1 MAARTLDR
9 MRKAQSLLRECHDW
23 LVENNEVLLAV
34 ELCQIEGSLALFFE
48 KRCFANTPSPGL
60 QEEHLPRLP
69 PFNGYRRRTRRGSYN
84 GHRIAHP
91 ANRDRDRDRTEA
103 STGRAGGGQNVRAQ
117 TTASTSKNIVSK
129 PNSPGA
135 IPKASLARSAVAA
148 VLPPTGVLLDFNDD
162 VEFVQLP
169 PSVVA
174 SIETAQTADLKTK
187 EKERS
192 SGWFASYSSD
202 QPAPGVEIRLDG
214 DDKSFQTVVHVA
226 HAAPADPDTP
236 ASSYYSPPAV
246 EGVTPISSRPY
257 LPGLP
262 ACDSLEDGLPH
273 TSQTY
278 QPMNG
283 NNESKKYDSRNCEES
298 PVSTTT
304 GGVTE
309 GMLINLDDDLAVI
322 LPAGIGAGTDSTI
335 HPEEKGVLAA
345 GHDSGVEHN
354 HQPEDL
360 EEDEIVFQG
369 NAAKIL
375 GPDFKALFVSSDDD
389 SQTALRPIDLKA
401 IFEKYSEVVI
411 CK

>member
-23 LVENNEVLLAV
+23 FVEQNEMLLAV

-48 KRCFANTPSPGL
+48 KRCFANTQSPGL

-69 PFNGYRRRTRRGSYN
+69 SFNGHRRRTRRGSYN

-91 ANRDRDRDRTEA
+91 ANRDRDRTEA

-117 TTASTSKNIVSK
+117 ITASTSKDIVSK

-135 IPKASLARSAVAA
+135 IPMAPRARSAVTGA
-148 VLPPTGVLLDFNDD
+148 LPPTGVLLDFNDD
-162 VEFVQLP
+162 VEFVRLP
-169 PSVVA
+169 ASVVA
-174 SIETAQTADLKTK
+174 SMETAQTADLKSK
-187 EKERS
+187 EKQRS
-192 SGWFASYSSD
+192 SGWLAAYSSD

-226 HAAPADPDTP
+226 HAAPADPDTS
-236 ASSYYSPPAV
+236 ASSYCSSPAV
-246 EGVTPISSRPY
+246 EGVIEISSRPY
-257 LPGLP
+257 LPGSP

-278 QPMNG
+278 QPVNG
-283 NNESKKYDSRNCEES
+283 ANESEKYNSKNCEES

-304 GGVTE
+304 RGVTE
-309 GMLINLDDDLAVI
+309 GMLINLDDDLAII
-322 LPAGIGAGTDSTI
+322 LPARTDAGTDSTI
-335 HPEEKGVLAA
+335 HPEVKGVLAA
-345 GHDSGVEHN
+345 GLDSGVEHD

-360 EEDEIVFQG
+360 EEDEIVFQR

-389 SQTALRPIDLKA
+389 SQTARRPIDLKA
-401 IFEKYSEVVI
+401 IFQKYSEVVI

>member
-23 LVENNEVLLAV
+23 LVENNEILLAV
-34 ELCQIEGSLALFFE
+34 ELCQVEGSLALFFE

-69 PFNGYRRRTRRGSYN
+69 PFNGYRRRARRGSYN
-84 GHRIAHP
+84 GHHRAHP
-91 ANRDRDRDRTEA
+91 ANRDRTEA
-103 STGRAGGGQNVRAQ
+103 STGRAGGGQNVPAQ
-117 TTASTSKNIVSK
+117 TTASTSKDIVSK
-129 PNSPGA
+129 SNCPGA
-135 IPKASLARSAVAA
+135 IPKAPRARPAVTR

-174 SIETAQTADLKTK
+174 SMETAQTADPKTK

-192 SGWFASYSSD
+192 LGWFASYSSD

-226 HAAPADPDTP
+226 HSEPADPETP
-236 ASSYYSPPAV
+236 ASSYCSPPAV
-246 EGVTPISSRPY
+246 EGVIPISSQPC
-257 LPGLP
+257 LPGSP
-262 ACDSLEDGLPH
+262 ACNSLEDGLPH
-273 TSQTY
+273 ISQIY
-278 QPMNG
+278 QPVNG
-283 NNESKKYDSRNCEES
+283 TNESEKYDSKNCEES
-298 PVSTTT
+298 PVSTAT

-322 LPAGIGAGTDSTI
+322 LPAGTDAGTDSTI
-335 HPEEKGVLAA
+335 HPEENGVLAA
-345 GHDSGVEHN
+345 GLDSGVEHDS
-354 HQPEDL
+354 QSEDL
-360 EEDEIVFQG
+360 EDDEIVFQG

-389 SQTALRPIDLKA
+389 SQPALRRIDLKA

>member
-1 MAARTLDR
+1 MS
-9 MRKAQSLLRECHDW
+9 KSNC
-23 LVENNEVLLAV
+23 
-34 ELCQIEGSLALFFE
+34 
-48 KRCFANTPSPGL
+48 PG
-60 QEEHLPRLP
+60 
-69 PFNGYRRRTRRGSYN
+69 G
-84 GHRIAHP
+84 
-91 ANRDRDRDRTEA
+91 
-103 STGRAGGGQNVRAQ
+103 
-117 TTASTSKNIVSK
+117 
-129 PNSPGA
+129 
-135 IPKASLARSAVAA
+135 IPKAPRARSAVTRA
-148 VLPPTGVLLDFNDD
+148 LPPTGVLLDFNDD

-174 SIETAQTADLKTK
+174 NMETAQTADLKTK

-214 DDKSFQTVVHVA
+214 DGESFQTFVHVA

-236 ASSYYSPPAV
+236 ASSCCSPPAV
-246 EGVTPISSRPY
+246 EGVIPISSRPY
-257 LPGLP
+257 LPSSP
-262 ACDSLEDGLPH
+262 ACDSLEDSLPH

-278 QPMNG
+278 QPVNG
-283 NNESKKYDSRNCEES
+283 TNESEKYDSKNCEES

-322 LPAGIGAGTDSTI
+322 LPAGIDAGTDSTI

-345 GHDSGVEHN
+345 GLDSGVEHD
-354 HQPEDL
+354 HQSEDL
-360 EEDEIVFQG
+360 EDDEIVFQG

-389 SQTALRPIDLKA
+389 SQTARRPIDLKA